1 MTGYYSVIIGLSWLS
16 LGVLSLL
23 VYENA
28 RIRKEDKR
36 LLYLTYALIALS
48 ALAEYLGVMFNGREN
63 LSGRAILFFKTADY
77 ILTPLSGG
85 AIILQMRMKNRWN
98 AFIIGLLAFN
108 TILQLFSTL
117 GGWMVRVD
125 ENNQYHHGPLFPL
138 YFFLCLVIVGVV
150 LLQFVLYGRSY
161 RRQNRPSLFSIIL
174 LIFAGI
180 LIQQLSDGEI
190 RIAYLSL
197 TLGAALIFIHYVEFG
212 AQVMDDN
219 LRRQQHQL
227 DTDEL
232 TGVYSR
238 HAYSLALNNLD
249 GRNTLPAG
257 LAVFTV
263 DINGLKQV
271 NDKLG
276 HEAGDE
282 LIRGAAECI
291 TDTLCENGN
300 CYRTGGDE
308 YVVLAYMDRGE
319 AETALANLYERASHW
334 DGKAV
339 HSLSLAAGFALAA
352 EHEGLTVEKLVGQSD
367 LLMYEAK
374 AAYYRSSGR
383 DRRKRAPA
391 TER

>member
-1 MTGYYSVIIGLSWLS
+1 MTAYYSAITYLSWLS
-16 LGVLSLL
+16 LGILSLL

-28 RIRKEDKR
+28 RIRREDKR
-36 LLYLTYALIALS
+36 LLYLTYALIAVS
-48 ALAEYLGVMFNGREN
+48 ALAEYLGVMFNGRETP
-63 LSGRAILFFKTADY
+63 SGRVILFFKTADY
-77 ILTPLSGG
+77 ILTPMAGG

-108 TILQLFSTL
+108 TILQLVSVP

-125 ENNQYHHGPLFPL
+125 ELNQYHHGPLFPI
-138 YFFLCLVIVGVV
+138 YFSLCLVIVGVV
-150 LLQFVLYGRSY
+150 LLQFVLYGKSF
-161 RRQNRPSLFSIIL
+161 RRQNRLSLFTIMM
-174 LIFAGI
+174 LIFAGV
-180 LIQQLSDGEI
+180 LMQELADVEI
-190 RIAYLSL
+190 RVVYISL

-212 AQVMDDN
+212 AQEMDEN
-219 LRRQQHQL
+219 LRRQQRQL

-238 HAYSLALNNLD
+238 RAYTLALEKLD
-249 GRNTLPAG
+249 EQAALPKG

-291 TDTLCENGN
+291 TGALCKNGS

-308 YVVLAYMDRGE
+308 FVVLAHMGRQE
-319 AETALANLYERASHW
+319 AERALADLQARANQW
-334 DGKAV
+334 KGETVRA
-339 HSLSLAAGFALAA
+339 LSLAAGFALAA
-352 EHEGLTVEKLVGQSD
+352 EHEGLTAEKLVVESD
-367 LLMYEAK
+367 LVMYDAK
-374 AAYYRSSGR
+374 AAFYRATGR
-383 DRRKRAPA
+383 DRRRRASGRA
-391 TER
+391 L